1 MHFEYKFKKLF
12 LATTLIMGA
21 VVTHSTEA
29 EGTKLTA
36 VDQSKGSNADVERT
50 RQIRERIVD
59 DKSLS
64 TQAHNITIVTMGQY
78 VTLRGSVQ
86 SSRERQVVR
95 DHIRAVVNNAAI
107 NEKYLSIIQP
117 SPAAR

>member
-1 MHFEYKFKKLF
+1 MHFEHKFKKLF
-12 LATTLIMGA
+12 LSALLVMGA
-21 VVTHSTEA
+21 FTAQSTEA
-29 EGTKLTA
+29 EGGKVTA

-59 DKSLS
+59 DKTLS

-78 VTLRGSVQ
+78 VTLRGSVE
-86 SSRERQVVR
+86 SSRERQVIR
-95 DHIRAVVNNAAI
+95 DHVRAVLNNASI
-107 NEKYLSIIQP
+107 NEKYLSVIQP